1 MALKLREEVS
11 AGTRPVPPV
20 ADGPVAGSTAV
31 GSTAADGAAAVTP
44 ADEHG
49 EAVVR
54 VRGYGRRFGER
65 TVLSGIDLELRDG
78 ELVALLGASG
88 SGKSTLLRA
97 LSGQDPAADG
107 HVTVPR
113 ERAVAFQDHRLLP
126 WKRVWRNVL
135 IGVPRAGKKEALA
148 ALEEVGIAGRA
159 NAWPGTLSGGESQ
172 RVALARAFI
181 RRPRLLLLDEPFG
194 ALDAL
199 TRLRMHGLLRELCA
213 RHHPATLLVTHDVDE
228 AISLADRILV
238 ISDQRISLDHR
249 AGDDRSGPEGLALR
263 ARLLRELGVDP
274 GEPAPNSRA
283 TRQLLSRNQSRRSP

>member
-1 MALKLREEVS
+1 MALELREEVS
-11 AGTRPVPPV
+11 AGTGPALEAV
-20 ADGPVAGSTAV
+20 AAN
-31 GSTAADGAAAVTP
+31 GAAAS
-44 ADEHG
+44 HG
-49 EAVVR
+49 EPAVR
-54 VRGYGRRFGER
+54 IRGYGRRFGDR
-65 TVLSGIDLELRDG
+65 TVLSGIDLDLYDG

-88 SGKSTLLRA
+88 SGKTTLLRA
-97 LSGQDPAADG
+97 LSGQDPEADG

-113 ERAVAFQDHRLLP
+113 ERAMAFQDHRLLP

-135 IGVPRAGKKEALA
+135 IGVPGAGRKEALA

-159 NAWPGTLSGGESQ
+159 SAWPGTLSGGESQ

-199 TRLRMHGLLRELCA
+199 TRLRMHRLLRELCS

-238 ISDQRISLDHR
+238 ISAGRISLDHR
-249 AGDDRSGPEGLALR
+249 VGGDRSGTEGLALR
-263 ARLLRELGVDP
+263 ARLLRGLGVESGQPAQKP
-274 GEPAPNSRA
+274 GPRNSHQPR
-283 TRQLLSRNQSRRSP
+283 

>member
-1 MALKLREEVS
+1 MATQLRDEVS
-11 AGTRPVPPV
+11 AGTGSAAAARGVAALSPP
-20 ADGPVAGSTAV
+20 AV
-31 GSTAADGAAAVTP
+31 G
-44 ADEHG
+44 HG
-49 EAVVR
+49 EPVVR

-65 TVLSGIDLELRDG
+65 TVLSGIDLDLRDG

-88 SGKSTLLRA
+88 SGKTTLLRA
-97 LSGQDPAADG
+97 LSGQDSDADG

-135 IGVPRAGKKEALA
+135 IGVPKAGKAEALA

-199 TRLRMHGLLRELCA
+199 TRLRMHRLLRELCA

-228 AISLADRILV
+228 AITLADRILV
-238 ISDQRISLDHR
+238 ISGGRISLDHQ
-249 AGDDRSGPEGLALR
+249 AGSERSARSGSAVLALR
-263 ARLLRELGVDP
+263 AQLLAELGVDP
-274 GEPAPNSRA
+274 NTSHVNKE
-283 TRQLLSRNQSRRSP
+283 NQ

>member
-1 MALKLREEVS
+1 MAPELRDEMR
-11 AGTRPVPPV
+11 AGT
-20 ADGPVAGSTAV
+20 GP
-31 GSTAADGAAAVTP
+31 
-44 ADEHG
+44 
-49 EAVVR
+49 VVR
-54 VRGYGRRFGER
+54 VRGYGRRFGDR
-65 TVLSGIDLELRDG
+65 TVLSGIDLDLHDG

-97 LSGQDPAADG
+97 LSGQDPDADG

-126 WKRVWRNVL
+126 WKRVWRNVV
-135 IGVPRAGKKEALA
+135 IGVPGAGKQDALA

-159 NAWPGTLSGGESQ
+159 SAWPGTLSGGESQ

-199 TRLRMHGLLRELCA
+199 TRLRMHKLLRELCA

-238 ISDQRISLDHR
+238 ISGGRISLDHR
-249 AGDDRSGPEGLALR
+249 AGHDRGGTGGAALR

-274 GEPAPNSRA
+274 GHPRSGP
-283 TRQLLSRNQSRRSP
+283 QSRPVPGPPAQNSPQPTAMSQ

>member
-1 MALKLREEVS
+1 MALELRDEIS
-11 AGTRPVPPV
+11 ARSRPL
-20 ADGPVAGSTAV
+20 D
-31 GSTAADGAAAVTP
+31 DAAAGP
-44 ADEHG
+44 SGAPSGAERG
-49 EAVVR
+49 ESTVR
-54 VRGYGRRFGER
+54 IRGYGRSFAGR
-65 TVLSGIDLELRDG
+65 TVLSGIDLDLYDG

-113 ERAVAFQDHRLLP
+113 ERAMVFQDHRLLP
-126 WKRVWRNVL
+126 WRRVWRNVL
-135 IGVPRAGKKEALA
+135 IGVSGIGKKEALA

-159 NAWPGTLSGGESQ
+159 GAWPGTLSGGESQ

-199 TRLRMHGLLRELCA
+199 TRLRMHRLLRELCA

-249 AGDDRSGPEGLALR
+249 IGDDRSGTRGLALR
-263 ARLLRELGVDP
+263 ARLLSQLGVDP
-274 GEPAPNSRA
+274 SQPAHH
-283 TRQLLSRNQSRRSP
+283 QRNHS